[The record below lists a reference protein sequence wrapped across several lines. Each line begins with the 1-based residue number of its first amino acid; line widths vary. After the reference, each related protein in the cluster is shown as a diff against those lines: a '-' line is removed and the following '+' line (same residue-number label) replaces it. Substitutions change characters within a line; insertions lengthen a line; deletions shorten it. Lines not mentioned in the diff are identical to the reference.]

1 LVSPQAIAPQLA
13 EAPVNFML
21 SDLSALRRIVD
32 QAAKTGHELGIIG
45 FGAEGWCA
53 FCSAQTED
61 ANFTAWLANEVRYAR
76 SKNIKLS
83 AYTLMQGNGWGMDP
97 IPEEAKILNRDG
109 SRGPTACFATDWHAS
124 YRQRVLAFAAKV
136 GFYGVETDGQFE
148 GASCSD
154 PTHSHHGLDN
164 SFDAQLKATQRFNNQ
179 LKARGL
185 YQTGADAYVFSG
197 ANRWN
202 AADTDEA
209 IFKINNVVEWSTL
222 GRMYAYDSTFDRV
235 PTSGQYTVDD
245 LVGRCTNDP
254 LQTDLV
260 RCVDFVL
267 GGFYLFGTQPFFHA
281 VELWDPAHES
291 AVELEASIK
300 RWTGFFRQYRE
311 RLLGMGR
318 MLHLRR
324 PTARFLEAVAHV
336 TADPSEPLRAIVG
349 LVNPTSRGIVDNIT
363 VSLYYAGLAPG
374 ATVVASVL
382 NADAA
387 AATSR
392 PLPAASTRF
401 VVGRDPAASLF
412 DVVLP
417 VKVDAFSYAAI
428 ALSLVEVPVATTRWA
443 AAY

>member
-1 LVSPQAIAPQLA
+1 
-13 EAPVNFML
+13 
-21 SDLSALRRIVD
+21 
-32 QAAKTGHELGIIG
+32 
-45 FGAEGWCA
+45 
-53 FCSAQTED
+53 
-61 ANFTAWLANEVRYAR
+61 
-76 SKNIKLS
+76 
-83 AYTLMQGNGWGMDP
+83 
-97 IPEEAKILNRDG
+97 
-109 SRGPTACFATDWHAS
+109 
-124 YRQRVLAFAAKV
+124 
-136 GFYGVETDGQFE
+136 
-148 GASCSD
+148 
-154 PTHSHHGLDN
+154 
-164 SFDAQLKATQRFNNQ
+164 
-179 LKARGL
+179 
-185 YQTGADAYVFSG
+185 
-197 ANRWN
+197 
-202 AADTDEA
+202 
-209 IFKINNVVEWSTL
+209 
-222 GRMYAYDSTFDRV
+222 MYAFDSTFDRV

-281 VELWDPAHES
+281 VELWDPDHEH
-291 AVELEASIK
+291 AAALEASVK

-311 RLLGMGR
+311 RMLGMGR

-349 LVNPTSRGIVDNIT
+349 LVNPTSRGIADNVT

-387 AATSR
+387 AASSR

-417 VKVDAFSYAAI
+417 VKVDAFSYAAV
-428 ALSLVEVPVATTRWA
+428 ALSLAEVPVATTRWA

>member
-1 LVSPQAIAPQLA
+1 
-13 EAPVNFML
+13 
-21 SDLSALRRIVD
+21 
-32 QAAKTGHELGIIG
+32 
-45 FGAEGWCA
+45 
-53 FCSAQTED
+53 
-61 ANFTAWLANEVRYAR
+61 
-76 SKNIKLS
+76 
-83 AYTLMQGNGWGMDP
+83 
-97 IPEEAKILNRDG
+97 
-109 SRGPTACFATDWHAS
+109 
-124 YRQRVLAFAAKV
+124 
-136 GFYGVETDGQFE
+136 
-148 GASCSD
+148 
-154 PTHSHHGLDN
+154 
-164 SFDAQLKATQRFNNQ
+164 
-179 LKARGL
+179 
-185 YQTGADAYVFSG
+185 
-197 ANRWN
+197 
-202 AADTDEA
+202 
-209 IFKINNVVEWSTL
+209 
-222 GRMYAYDSTFDRV
+222 MYAFDSTFDRV

-281 VELWDPAHES
+281 VELWDPFDKHA
-291 AVELEASIK
+291 AALEASVT
-300 RWTGFFRQYRE
+300 RWTGFFREHRT

-349 LVNPTSRGIVDNIT
+349 LVNPTSRGIADNIT

-412 DVVLP
+412 EIVLP
-417 VKVDAFSYAAI
+417 VKVDAFSYASI
-428 ALSLVEVPVATTRWA
+428 GLSLVASPMATTRWA

>member
-1 LVSPQAIAPQLA
+1 
-13 EAPVNFML
+13 
-21 SDLSALRRIVD
+21 
-32 QAAKTGHELGIIG
+32 
-45 FGAEGWCA
+45 
-53 FCSAQTED
+53 
-61 ANFTAWLANEVRYAR
+61 
-76 SKNIKLS
+76 
-83 AYTLMQGNGWGMDP
+83 
-97 IPEEAKILNRDG
+97 
-109 SRGPTACFATDWHAS
+109 
-124 YRQRVLAFAAKV
+124 
-136 GFYGVETDGQFE
+136 
-148 GASCSD
+148 
-154 PTHSHHGLDN
+154 
-164 SFDAQLKATQRFNNQ
+164 
-179 LKARGL
+179 
-185 YQTGADAYVFSG
+185 
-197 ANRWN
+197 
-202 AADTDEA
+202 
-209 IFKINNVVEWSTL
+209 
-222 GRMYAYDSTFDRV
+222 MYAFDSTYDRV

-245 LVGRCTNDP
+245 LVGRCTSDP

-267 GGFYLFGTQPFFHA
+267 GGFYLFGTQPFFHSVA
-281 VELWDPAHES
+281 LWDPEHEH
-291 AVELEASIK
+291 AAELEASVT
-300 RWTGFFRQYRE
+300 RWTGFFKAYRE
-311 RLLGMGR
+311 RLLGKGR

-336 TADPSEPLRAIVG
+336 TSDASEPLRAVVG
-349 LVNPTSRGIVDNIT
+349 LVNPTSRGIADNIT

-401 VVGRDPAASLF
+401 VVGRSEEASLF

>member
-1 LVSPQAIAPQLA
+1 
-13 EAPVNFML
+13 
-21 SDLSALRRIVD
+21 
-32 QAAKTGHELGIIG
+32 
-45 FGAEGWCA
+45 
-53 FCSAQTED
+53 
-61 ANFTAWLANEVRYAR
+61 
-76 SKNIKLS
+76 
-83 AYTLMQGNGWGMDP
+83 
-97 IPEEAKILNRDG
+97 
-109 SRGPTACFATDWHAS
+109 
-124 YRQRVLAFAAKV
+124 
-136 GFYGVETDGQFE
+136 
-148 GASCSD
+148 
-154 PTHSHHGLDN
+154 
-164 SFDAQLKATQRFNNQ
+164 
-179 LKARGL
+179 
-185 YQTGADAYVFSG
+185 
-197 ANRWN
+197 
-202 AADTDEA
+202 
-209 IFKINNVVEWSTL
+209 
-222 GRMYAYDSTFDRV
+222 MYAYDSTFDRV

-281 VELWDPAHES
+281 VELWDPLHKDA
-291 AVELEASIK
+291 AALEASVK

-311 RLLGMGR
+311 RMLGMGR

-336 TADPSEPLRAIVG
+336 TSDASEPLRAVVG
-349 LVNPTSRGIVDNIT
+349 LVNPTSRGIADNIT

-417 VKVDAFSYAAI
+417 AKVDAFSYAAI

>member
-1 LVSPQAIAPQLA
+1 
-13 EAPVNFML
+13 
-21 SDLSALRRIVD
+21 
-32 QAAKTGHELGIIG
+32 
-45 FGAEGWCA
+45 
-53 FCSAQTED
+53 
-61 ANFTAWLANEVRYAR
+61 
-76 SKNIKLS
+76 
-83 AYTLMQGNGWGMDP
+83 
-97 IPEEAKILNRDG
+97 
-109 SRGPTACFATDWHAS
+109 
-124 YRQRVLAFAAKV
+124 
-136 GFYGVETDGQFE
+136 
-148 GASCSD
+148 
-154 PTHSHHGLDN
+154 
-164 SFDAQLKATQRFNNQ
+164 
-179 LKARGL
+179 
-185 YQTGADAYVFSG
+185 
-197 ANRWN
+197 
-202 AADTDEA
+202 
-209 IFKINNVVEWSTL
+209 
-222 GRMYAYDSTFDRV
+222 MYAYDSTFDRV

-281 VELWDPAHES
+281 VELWDPLHKDA
-291 AVELEASIK
+291 AALEASVT

-311 RLLGMGR
+311 RMLGMGR

-349 LVNPTSRGIVDNIT
+349 LVNPTSKGLADNIT

-374 ATVVASVL
+374 ATVVASFL

-417 VKVDAFSYAAI
+417 VKVDAFSYAAV
-428 ALSLVEVPVATTRWA
+428 ALSLAEVPVATTRWA

>member
-1 LVSPQAIAPQLA
+1 
-13 EAPVNFML
+13 
-21 SDLSALRRIVD
+21 
-32 QAAKTGHELGIIG
+32 
-45 FGAEGWCA
+45 
-53 FCSAQTED
+53 
-61 ANFTAWLANEVRYAR
+61 
-76 SKNIKLS
+76 
-83 AYTLMQGNGWGMDP
+83 
-97 IPEEAKILNRDG
+97 
-109 SRGPTACFATDWHAS
+109 
-124 YRQRVLAFAAKV
+124 
-136 GFYGVETDGQFE
+136 
-148 GASCSD
+148 
-154 PTHSHHGLDN
+154 
-164 SFDAQLKATQRFNNQ
+164 
-179 LKARGL
+179 
-185 YQTGADAYVFSG
+185 
-197 ANRWN
+197 
-202 AADTDEA
+202 
-209 IFKINNVVEWSTL
+209 
-222 GRMYAYDSTFDRV
+222 MYAYDSTFDRV

-281 VELWDPAHES
+281 VELWDPSDKHA
-291 AVELEASIK
+291 AALEASVT

-311 RLLGMGR
+311 RMLGMGR

-349 LVNPTSRGIVDNIT
+349 LVNPTSKGLADNIT

-387 AATSR
+387 AATAR

-417 VKVDAFSYAAI
+417 GKVDAFSYAAV
-428 ALSLVEVPVATTRWA
+428 ALSLAEVPVATTRWA

>member
-1 LVSPQAIAPQLA
+1 
-13 EAPVNFML
+13 
-21 SDLSALRRIVD
+21 
-32 QAAKTGHELGIIG
+32 
-45 FGAEGWCA
+45 
-53 FCSAQTED
+53 
-61 ANFTAWLANEVRYAR
+61 
-76 SKNIKLS
+76 
-83 AYTLMQGNGWGMDP
+83 
-97 IPEEAKILNRDG
+97 
-109 SRGPTACFATDWHAS
+109 
-124 YRQRVLAFAAKV
+124 
-136 GFYGVETDGQFE
+136 
-148 GASCSD
+148 
-154 PTHSHHGLDN
+154 
-164 SFDAQLKATQRFNNQ
+164 
-179 LKARGL
+179 
-185 YQTGADAYVFSG
+185 
-197 ANRWN
+197 
-202 AADTDEA
+202 
-209 IFKINNVVEWSTL
+209 
-222 GRMYAYDSTFDRV
+222 MYAYDSTFDRV

-281 VELWDPAHES
+281 VELWDPDHEH
-291 AVELEASIK
+291 AAALEASVK

-311 RLLGMGR
+311 RMLGMGR

-336 TADPSEPLRAIVG
+336 TSDASEPLRAVVG
-349 LVNPTSRGIVDNIT
+349 LVNPTSKGLADNVT

-382 NADAA
+382 QTSP

-412 DVVLP
+412 YVVLP